1 MTKIVSVCTILFLSA
16 LVSAQTTEKYNSEYE
31 NFYRAE
37 ELFEKEQFGAARIE
51 FRNFINNFNNPNDPQ
66 FVKALYYEGLAALEL
81 FNNDAVGLLEN
92 FLRNYPETIYKENI
106 YFRLGKYFFQKK
118 DYPQS
123 LVWYNKLQG
132 QDVENEDRS
141 EFYFKKGY
149 ANFQEAKYNE
159 ARSAFYEVKDDST
172 QYGAPS
178 LYYFSHIA
186 YMEKTYQTALEGFLK
201 LQNNESFM
209 RVVPYY
215 IAQIYYLQG
224 KYKEVTEYAPT
235 IMDTSNVLNADD
247 MNHLI
252 GDAYYRTGKFD
263 ESVPYLEKYK
273 DKRKMSRFDEY
284 QLGFAYYKTGMYEK
298 AIKSFDRVT
307 GEKDSLSQIAC
318 YQMGDSYMQLKN
330 LLAARGA
337 FEAASEIDKDLL
349 IQEDALYNYAVL
361 SYKLDINPFDEA
373 VVALETFLNSFPNS
387 NRISEINQYLVNVY
401 ISTNNYKKALSSLD
415 KITNKDSKL
424 KVAYQLVAFNQG
436 VEFFQRSEYKNALQS
451 FDLAGRYPV
460 DPTILGKAKFWSADA
475 WFRLSELD
483 KCIKTYKEFLSMPA
497 TMLSELKADAYYNLG
512 YAYLKKEEIS
522 QSIDA
527 FRMYCQ
533 SGTKNKQKL
542 TDAYMRAADGYY
554 MTKQDENAIKHYKE
568 VLALQ
573 AGFEDQASFY
583 LAKAY
588 GFTGNED
595 KKITHLL
602 DIINNYKASKFI
614 LSSIYEVALSYKI
627 SKSDYDK
634 ALRYFQQVVVDYPS
648 SDLVLSSKIEIADI
662 YYRKWDYPKAE
673 LAYKEILDQN
683 SENREICETVVR
695 GLVDV
700 YAAMKQPEK
709 ASQLAADYACAN
721 ISVDEQ
727 EALFYNPAYEAFKD
741 SLYKVSI
748 PQFEKYLER
757 FPEGKFVAEALFY
770 MSSALIKTGEK
781 EKGIEGYQRLLE
793 KENNQY
799 TERIA
804 VVVAEHLYNNGAYEQ
819 AIPYYTKVKNI
830 SSKPASLFTANL
842 GLMRCNFLIEE
853 WANTALS
860 AGEILSSN
868 QLNNTLRLEAE
879 YANGMANFQLENY
892 DEATPSLEWV
902 VKNTTTVMAA
912 EAKYTLA
919 ETAYKKSDYNRS
931 EATIKELLKMKP
943 SYNYWVARALLL
955 QARIHMARN
964 DFNQAEQNVKSVLDH
979 YPDQEDGILAEA
991 GELANELSQLK
1002 QGNKVPEEKEEEQ
1015 TEIEV
1020 KEGN

>member
-1 MTKIVSVCTILFLSA
+1 MIKFISVSTIVLFCA

-37 ELFEKEQFGAARIE
+37 ELFEKEQYGAARIE
-51 FRNFINNFNNPNDPQ
+51 FRNFINGFNNPNDPQ
-66 FVKALYYEGLAALEL
+66 QIKALYYEGIAALEL
-81 FNNDAVGLLEN
+81 FNNDAVALLET
-92 FLRNYPETIYKENI
+92 FLRTYPESIYSRTI

-118 DYPQS
+118 DFPQS
-123 LVWYNKLQG
+123 LAWYNKLSGADLDQA
-132 QDVENEDRS
+132 DRP

-149 ANFQEAKYNE
+149 ANFQETKYNE
-159 ARSAFYEVKDDST
+159 ARSAFFEVKEDSS

-186 YMEKTYQTALEGFLK
+186 YMEKTYQTALDGFLR
-201 LQNNESFM
+201 LQQNESFK

-235 IMDTSNVLNADD
+235 ILDTSNVLNADD

-263 ESVPYLEKYK
+263 EAVPYLEKYK
-273 DKRKMSRFDEY
+273 DKRKMSRLDEY
-284 QLGFAYYKTGMYEK
+284 QLGYAYYKTGVYDK
-298 AIKSFDRVT
+298 AIKSLDRVT
-307 GEKDSLSQIAC
+307 VEKDSLSQIAF
-318 YQMGDSYMQLKN
+318 YQMGECYVQLKN

-337 FEAASEIDKDLL
+337 FEAASEIEKDPL
-349 IQEDALYNYAVL
+349 IQEDALYNYAVI
-361 SYKLDINPFDEA
+361 SYKIDINPFDEA
-373 VVALETFLNSFPNS
+373 VVALETFLNTFPNS

-401 ISTNNYKKALSSLD
+401 VSTNNYKKALQSLD
-415 KITNKDSKL
+415 KIANKDSKL

-436 VEFFQRSEYKNALQS
+436 VEYFQRSEYKNAIQS
-451 FDLAGRYPV
+451 FDLAGRFPV
-460 DPTILGKAKFWSADA
+460 DATILGKAKFWTADA
-475 WFRLSELD
+475 WFRLNEMD
-483 KCIKTYKEFLSMPA
+483 KCIKIYKEFLTMSA
-497 TMLSELKADAYYNLG
+497 TLLPELKGDAYYNLG

-533 SGTKNKQKL
+533 SSPKNKQKL
-542 TDAYMRAADGYY
+542 TDAYMRVADGYY

-568 VLALQ
+568 VLSLES
-573 AGFEDQASFY
+573 GFEDQASFY
-583 LAKAY
+583 LAKSY

-602 DIINNYKASKFI
+602 DIINNYKDSKFI
-614 LSSIYEVALSYKI
+614 LASIYEVALSYKV
-627 SKSDYDK
+627 SKADFDK
-634 ALRYFQQVVVDYPS
+634 SLRYFQQVVSDYPS

-662 YYRKWDYPKAE
+662 YYRKWDYAKAE
-673 LAYKEILDQN
+673 LAYKEILDLN
-683 SENREICETVVR
+683 SEDREICETVVR

-709 ASQLAADYACAN
+709 ASQLASEYACAN
-721 ISVDEQ
+721 ISADEQ
-727 EALFYNPAYEAFKD
+727 ETLFFNPALEAYKD
-741 SLYKVSI
+741 SLYKAAI
-748 PQFEKYLER
+748 PQFEKYLDR
-757 FPEGKFVAEALFY
+757 FPDGKYVIEALY
-770 MSSALIKTGEK
+770 YLSTALTKTGEK

-793 KENNQY
+793 KENNQF
-799 TERIA
+799 TERVAIL
-804 VVVAEHLYNNGAYEQ
+804 VAEHLYNNGAYEQ
-819 AIPYYTKVKNI
+819 AIPYYMKIKNT
-830 SSKPASLFTANL
+830 SSKPAALFTANL

-853 WANTALS
+853 WASTTMA
-860 AGEILSSN
+860 AKEILASN

-879 YANGMANFQLENY
+879 YANGMAAYQLQNFE
-892 DEATPSLEWV
+892 EAVPSLEWV

-912 EAKYTLA
+912 ESKYTLA
-919 ETAYKKSDYNRS
+919 EIAYKKSDYKKS
-931 EATIKELLKMKP
+931 ELVIKELLKMKP
-943 SYNYWVARALLL
+943 SYNYWVAKSLLL
-955 QARIHMARN
+955 QARIHMAKN
-964 DFNQAEQNVKSVLDH
+964 DFNQAEQNVKSIIDH

-1002 QGNKVPEEKEEEQ
+1002 QNNKAPEESEPEQ

>member
-1 MTKIVSVCTILFLSA
+1 MIKIVSVSTIVLFCA

-37 ELFEKEQFGAARIE
+37 ELFEKEQYGAARIE
-51 FRNFINNFNNPNDPQ
+51 FRNFINGFDNPNDPKLI
-66 FVKALYYEGLAALEL
+66 KALYYEGLAALEL
-81 FNNDAVGLLEN
+81 FNNDAVTLLEG
-92 FLRNYPETIYKENI
+92 FLRAYPESIYKQTI

-118 DYPQS
+118 DFPQS
-123 LVWYNKLQG
+123 LAWFNKLQG
-132 QDVENEDRS
+132 VDVDPDNRS
-141 EFYFKKGY
+141 EFFFKKGY
-149 ANFQEAKYNE
+149 ANFQETKYNE
-159 ARSAFYEVKDDST
+159 ARSAFYEVKEDSS
-172 QYGAPS
+172 QYGPPS

-186 YMEKTYQTALEGFLK
+186 YMEKTYQTALDGFLR
-201 LQNNESFM
+201 LQQNESFK

-263 ESVPYLEKYK
+263 EAVPYLEKYK
-273 DKRKMSRFDEY
+273 EKRKISRLDEY
-284 QLGFAYYKTGMYEK
+284 QLGYAYFKTGMYDK
-298 AIKSFDRVT
+298 AIKSLDRVT
-307 GEKDSLSQIAC
+307 LEKDSLSQIAFYQIGEC
-318 YQMGDSYMQLKN
+318 YLQLKN

-337 FEAASEIDKDLL
+337 FEAASEINKDLL
-349 IQEDALYNYAVL
+349 LQEDALYNYAVL
-361 SYKLDINPFDEA
+361 SYKIDINPFDEA
-373 VVALETFLNSFPNS
+373 VVALETFLNTFPNS

-401 ISTNNYKKALSSLD
+401 ISTNNYKKALHSLD
-415 KITNKDSKL
+415 KIANKDSKL

-436 VEFFQRSEYKNALQS
+436 VEFFQRSEHKTAIQS
-451 FDLAGRYPV
+451 FDLVSRFPIDA
-460 DPTILGKAKFWSADA
+460 TILGKAKFWSADA
-475 WFRLSELD
+475 WFRLNEMD
-483 KCIKTYKEFLSMPA
+483 KCIKTYKEFLAMSA
-497 TMLSELKADAYYNLG
+497 TLLPEMKADAYYNLG
-512 YAYLKKEEIS
+512 YAYLKKEDVS

-573 AGFEDQASFY
+573 SGYEDQASFY
-583 LAKAY
+583 LAKSY
-588 GFTGNED
+588 GFMGNED

-602 DIINNYKASKFI
+602 DIINNYKDSKFI
-614 LSSIYEVALSYKI
+614 LTSIYEVALSYKI
-627 SKSDYDK
+627 SKADYDK
-634 ALRYFQQVVVDYPS
+634 ALRYFQQVVADYPT

-662 YYRKWDYPKAE
+662 YYRKWDYAKAE

-683 SENREICETVVR
+683 SEDREICETVVR

-700 YAAMKQPEK
+700 YAALKQPEK
-709 ASQLAADYACAN
+709 ASQLASEYACAN
-721 ISVDEQ
+721 ISADEQ
-727 EALFYNPAYEAFKD
+727 ETLFFNPALEAYKD
-741 SLYKVSI
+741 SLYQGSI

-757 FPEGKFVAEALFY
+757 FPEGKYVVDALYY
-770 MSSALIKTGEK
+770 MSTARIKTFDK
-781 EKGIEGYQRLLE
+781 EKGVEGYQRLLE

-799 TERIA
+799 TERVA
-804 VVVAEHLYNNGAYEQ
+804 VIVAEHLYNNGSYEQ
-819 AIPYYTKVKNI
+819 AIPYYMKIKNL

-853 WANTALS
+853 WASTALS
-860 AGEILSSN
+860 AKEILASN
-868 QLNNTLRLEAE
+868 QLNNTLQLEAE
-879 YANGMANFQLENY
+879 YAHGMATYQLQNF
-892 DEATPSLEWV
+892 DDAVPSLEWV

-912 EAKYTLA
+912 ESKYTLA
-919 ETAYKKSDYNRS
+919 EIAYKKSDYKKS

-943 SYNYWVARALLL
+943 SYNYWVAKSLLL
-955 QARIHMARN
+955 QARIHMAKN
-964 DFNQAEQNVKSVLDH
+964 DFNQAEQNVKSIIDH

-1002 QGNKVPEEKEEEQ
+1002 QNNKETEEKEPEQ